1 MPATLTEPAA
11 DPVPNR
17 AVVGLVDSHCH
28 LQNLPPDEREAA
40 LDHARERGVVG
51 FLVPAVDLS
60 QADDLLAFCHRHA
73 DVWCALGTHPH
84 EAGTWGEGDAAR
96 LADLC
101 RDPKVVAVGECGLDF
116 HYDHAPRDVQGR
128 VMREQWRLALAL
140 GLPVVV
146 HNRESNEAMLAA
158 VAEPEFAA
166 LRADFHSFAGGLAM
180 AGPLIARGFYLGF
193 TGMITFR
200 AADNVR
206 EVIPRLPP
214 GRELV
219 ETDTPYL
226 APVPYRGK
234 PNRPA
239 YVVEVAHRLAEERGE
254 TYETTCRRT
263 GGNFRR
269 LFGRA
274 KF

>member
-1 MPATLTEPAA
+1 MDIGHDDEGAPILRWT
-11 DPVPNR
+11 DN
-17 AVVGLVDSHCH
+17 HCH
-28 LQNLPPDEREAA
+28 LPADPAQQDEQVADAAAAGVDRLITVGCDLPSSQTCTAA
-40 LDHARERGVVG
+40 AQRHGSVWATAGV
-51 FLVPAVDLS
+51 
-60 QADDLLAFCHRHA
+60 
-73 DVWCALGTHPH
+73 HPH
-84 EAGTWGEGDAAR
+84 EARHGLDGLEALLG
-96 LADLC
+96 L
-101 RDPKVVAVGECGLDF
+101 PGVVAVGECGLDF
-116 HYDHAPRDVQGR
+116 HYDHAPREVQGR
-128 VMREQWRLALAL
+128 AMRAQWRLAIEL

-166 LRADFHSFAGGLAM
+166 LEADFHSFAGGLAM
-180 AGPLIARGFYLGF
+180 AEALIERGFYLGF

-214 GRELV
+214 DRELV

-239 YVVEVAHRLAEERGE
+239 YVVEVARRLAEERGE
-254 TYETTCRRT
+254 SYEATCRRT
-263 GGNFRR
+263 GENFRR
-269 LFGRA
+269 LFPRA
-274 KF
+274 A